1 MKLDVTD
8 SVVSSLSVLCFQKH
22 LKFSSHSRTIRF
34 SKSKPIKSNIM
45 QQKNVS
51 EQPSNIC

>member
-1 MKLDVTD
+1 MKLDVID
-8 SVVSSLSVLCFQKH
+8 SIVSSLSALCFQKH

-51 EQPSNIC
+51 EQPTNIC